1 MTSRRLRAA
10 IFMPR
15 ANTFYLSLLFGL
27 KRGLE
32 QHNVEVFASVS
43 HYDEP
48 CLLEFCH
55 QFKPDLIFEMNRAR
69 SALPNLP
76 AHIKHI
82 AWIVDTLG
90 HTVDYYHGS
99 DITYFFGGNWKR
111 AFTADG
117 GLVDWLPPG
126 TCEVSYNFQPQQALS
141 DFSFVGHI
149 PKPWTE
155 EELSREICR
164 YQQEPINFGRLHD
177 ELIDYWQNIS
187 FENFENITYLNSAYQ
202 LIEERYGNKVEIAD
216 QRLRYD
222 LGCRMIRLRNRHQLM
237 SLVLENSASVRIY
250 GSENWKDWPQYRP
263 HYHHF
268 VDHSYELKQIYQ
280 STKLN
285 LHEGVGPH
293 FRVFDAMSAGG
304 LMFVKR
310 TPDDKAEGGIL
321 EIFEPFVHYVPFS
334 EHDFAEHADKYLHDA
349 QARQIIVNNAAQ
361 QIRAKHTWTQRAAKI
376 IKDYYHV
383 V

>member
-1 MTSRRLRAA
+1 
-10 IFMPR
+10 MPR
-15 ANTFYLSLLFGL
+15 ASTFYLSLLFGL
-27 KRGLE
+27 KRGFE
-32 QHNVEVFASVS
+32 KHDVAVFASVGL
-43 HYDEP
+43 YDEP

-69 SALPNLP
+69 SELPNLP

-111 AFTADG
+111 AFTANG

-126 TCEVSYNFQPQQALS
+126 ACETSYDFQPQQPIS

-155 EELSREICR
+155 EELGREICR
-164 YQQEPINFGRLHD
+164 HHEQAITFGRLHD
-177 ELIDYWQNIS
+177 ELIDYWKTIS

-202 LIEERYGNKVEIAD
+202 LVEERYGHQITIED

-237 SLVLENSASVRIY
+237 SLVLESSDSVRIY
-250 GSENWKDWPQYRP
+250 GSENWTDWPQYRP

-268 VDHSYELKQIYQ
+268 VDHSHELKQIYQ

-310 TPDDKAEGGIL
+310 TPDDRAEGGIL
-321 EIFEPFVHYVPFS
+321 EIFEPFVHYVPFL
-334 EHDFAEHADKYLHDA
+334 EDDFAEHADKYLNDD
-349 QARQIIVNNAAQ
+349 QARQKIVANAAEQ
-361 QIRAKHTWTQRAAKI
+361 VRNRHTWTHRAEKI
-376 IKDYYHV
+376 LQDYARV
-383 V
+383 VQA

>member
-1 MTSRRLRAA
+1 MTSQPLRAA

-27 KRGLE
+27 KRGFE
-32 QHNVEVFASVS
+32 RHNVEVFASTS
-43 HYDEP
+43 MYDEP
-48 CLLEFCH
+48 CLLEFCN
-55 QFKPDLIFEMNRAR
+55 QFKPDLIFEMNRSR
-69 SALPNLP
+69 SQLPNLP
-76 AHIKHI
+76 RHIKHA

-99 DITYFFGGNWKR
+99 DMTYFFGGNWKR

-126 TCEVSYNFQPQQALS
+126 ACEISYDFQPQQPVS

-155 EELSREICR
+155 EELSREICN
-164 YQQEPINFGRLHD
+164 YQNQTLKFGQLHD
-177 ELIDYWQNIS
+177 ELLDYWKAIS
-187 FENFENITYLNSAYQ
+187 FENFENITYLTSAYELVEQ
-202 LIEERYGNKVEIAD
+202 RYGQKIDIED

-222 LGCRMIRLRNRHQLM
+222 LGCRMVRLRNRHQLM
-237 SLVLENSASVRIY
+237 SLVLQSSDSMRIY
-250 GSENWKDWPQYRP
+250 GSENWTDWPQYRP

-268 VDHSYELKQIYQ
+268 VDHSRELKQIYQ

-304 LMFVKR
+304 LMFAKR
-310 TPDDKAEGGIL
+310 TPDDSAEGGIL

-334 EHDFAEHADKYLHDA
+334 EEDFAELADKYLSDDA
-349 QARQIIVNNAAQ
+349 ARQKIVANAADNV
-361 QIRAKHTWTQRAAKI
+361 RAHHTWTHRAEKI
-376 IKDYYHV
+376 IQDYYRV